1 MSAEKL
7 SLGQQILE
15 GLGGAGNIKVFENCM
30 TRLRVVVVDP
40 SKVDR
45 AALGNIK
52 GVLRVVGSPEEP
64 QIVLGPGVA
73 DDVCTELKTMPGLN
87 YSEVKADGA
96 LMKKKDAK
104 VE

>member
-52 GVLRVVGSPEEP
+52 GVLRVVST
-64 QIVLGPGVA
+64 VRVA
-73 DDVCTELKTMPGLN
+73 MICSN
-87 YSEVKADGA
+87 SSSSAI
-96 LMKKKDAK
+96 
-104 VE
+104 

>member
-52 GVLRVVGSPEEP
+52 GFYG
-64 QIVLGPGVA
+64 
-73 DDVCTELKTMPGLN
+73 
-87 YSEVKADGA
+87 
-96 LMKKKDAK
+96 
-104 VE
+104 

>member
-52 GVLRVVGSPEEP
+52 GGFTGSWFS
-64 QIVLGPGVA
+64 GRTA
-73 DDVCTELKTMPGLN
+73 DRIRSGCGR
-87 YSEVKADGA
+87 
-96 LMKKKDAK
+96 
-104 VE
+104 